1 MSPCFGVGLVIP
13 DGKDTR
19 GNKPIVESC
28 GACGFWVGRC
38 TLGAKRT
45 NLQIQRPARDAA
57 PRNGGLG
64 L

>member
-38 TLGAKRT
+38 TLGQKNKFASSESCQ
-45 NLQIQRPARDAA
+45 NAA